1 MGPPPQL
8 MCDFAGDLSCYRIR
22 KPQVAQKENLEAKP
36 SKSGSTVQ
44 WKKRC
49 QKGLKC
55 QAGSVSSQRWMVAS
69 VLPFTDGR
77 AKGQKGTFPYRAC
90 WGMNLCHLLKLLNT
104 LGRKRIKV

>member
-8 MCDFAGDLSCYRIR
+8 MCDFAGDLSCYSIR

-36 SKSGSTVQ
+36 GKSGSTVQ

-55 QAGSVSSQRWMVAS
+55 QAGSVSSQ
-69 VLPFTDGR
+69 
-77 AKGQKGTFPYRAC
+77 
-90 WGMNLCHLLKLLNT
+90 
-104 LGRKRIKV
+104 